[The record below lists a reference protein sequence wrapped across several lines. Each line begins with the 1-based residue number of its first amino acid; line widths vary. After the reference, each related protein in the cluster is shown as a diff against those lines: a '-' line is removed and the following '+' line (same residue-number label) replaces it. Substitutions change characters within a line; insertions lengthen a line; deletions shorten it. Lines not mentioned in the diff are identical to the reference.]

1 MVYAW
6 KVVMNIATFPFM
18 KLQQFYIPTEMNK
31 KCLFTSAA
39 WYSTFLIFGNLV
51 SLWCFVLS
59 NELPIVLLILFSFT
73 LWVCLLSPHSG
84 TGAWDGLGPHPSP
97 GLQVGGESPLGFGQG
112 SRSWDCHLRTV

>member
-1 MVYAW
+1 MLVHQRSMVF
-6 KVVMNIATFPFM
+6 NFFD
-18 KLQQFYIPTEMNK
+18 LRQ
-31 KCLFTSAA
+31 S
-39 WYSTFLIFGNLV
+39 GV
-51 SLWCFVLS
+51 SLVFCSLS

-112 SRSWDCHLRTV
+112 SRSWDCYLRTV